1 MGYDRNVIGFRVFS
15 QEPQAMEE
23 IFLRKENILT
33 IGTSVVDVVVTTRP
47 KDVLAIGNLDL
58 LFITLN
64 LPQVW
69 NLREV

>member
-1 MGYDRNVIGFRVFS
+1 
-15 QEPQAMEE
+15 MEE

-58 LFITLN
+58 LLLN